1 VKIERT
7 KYKSKKK
14 KIQASLSRAKNVV
27 SHPFQFVVLTH
38 YLTLPF
44 IYNGCMRYIAQ
55 AAHTFDIV
63 HEQRKRYNN
72 NEKKPRQ
79 NLNRWYTIFHLHD
92 RRRSTVPKTH
102 T

>member
-1 VKIERT
+1 MKIERT

-55 AAHTFDIV
+55 AAHTLTLYMNKENDIIIM
-63 HEQRKRYNN
+63 K
-72 NEKKPRQ
+72 KKPRQ

>member
-1 VKIERT
+1 MKIERT

-72 NEKKPRQ
+72 NEKKTSSKSKPVVYHFSSPRP
-79 NLNRWYTIFHLHD
+79 T
-92 RRRSTVPKTH
+92 T
-102 T
+102 